1 MATTTGVQNFIRPPE
16 TFQRNGDLDN
26 FILELKRFFE
36 LTQQP
41 PEFQETLT
49 KAFLSVELVTQYEET
64 QSTTEGFEDRLRKAF
79 EPKKNLAVDLEAALR
94 FRKSDENCSQFFE
107 KIEKLVDNILRHKL
121 TKPALMLFLTQHAIE
136 DRETKK
142 ELKMRD
148 VKSLDKA
155 KEVISRMEEIKK
167 ELESEQSL
175 AAVHVKKTYADCARK
190 PRQETDF
197 RRQTMQSASN
207 VNQLPHF
214 RRFPNYERNPGP
226 VRVRRCWACREE
238 GHIRAEC
245 PSIRCNKC
253 NKSGHF
259 KYQCWSNRKSFDDRQ
274 GYFKQRYGNRNLS
287 QDNGG
292 RYKDH
297 PTRDHDEDKRRH
309 MNSINMFED
318 DRTVQMEE
326 EAQSN
331 DRDLKGEAPAYREA
345 LGAIN
350 LG

>member
-49 KAFLSVELVTQYEET
+49 KAFLLVELVTQYEET

-136 DRETKK
+136 NRETKK

-155 KEVISRMEEIKK
+155 KEVISRMEEIK
-167 ELESEQSL
+167 
-175 AAVHVKKTYADCARK
+175 
-190 PRQETDF
+190 
-197 RRQTMQSASN
+197 N
-207 VNQLPHF
+207 N
-214 RRFPNYERNPGP
+214 
-226 VRVRRCWACREE
+226 
-238 GHIRAEC
+238 
-245 PSIRCNKC
+245 
-253 NKSGHF
+253 
-259 KYQCWSNRKSFDDRQ
+259 
-274 GYFKQRYGNRNLS
+274 
-287 QDNGG
+287 
-292 RYKDH
+292 
-297 PTRDHDEDKRRH
+297 
-309 MNSINMFED
+309 
-318 DRTVQMEE
+318 
-326 EAQSN
+326 
-331 DRDLKGEAPAYREA
+331 
-345 LGAIN
+345 
-350 LG
+350 